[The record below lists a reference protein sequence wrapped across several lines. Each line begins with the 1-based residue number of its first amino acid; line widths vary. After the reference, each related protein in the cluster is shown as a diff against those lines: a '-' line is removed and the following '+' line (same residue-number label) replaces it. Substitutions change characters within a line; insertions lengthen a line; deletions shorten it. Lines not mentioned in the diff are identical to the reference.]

1 MEVESADW
9 GFLVDNFSKKLQSWK
24 GKMISIGGRVTL
36 INSVLSAV
44 PLYILSLFRVP
55 KNILKQIDR
64 HRCQFLWQG
73 SGPKKAYALVNWKT
87 ICMAKEI
94 GGAGILDLDQM
105 NIAML
110 LKWWWKLKDH
120 SYSSL
125 WKSVVIYKYYSDNR
139 ALQFSSFWKDISKLE
154 GLGNISVTYSPGQ
167 ESQVLFWL
175 DIWHQNCNLAATYPH
190 LYSICGN
197 KNVS

>member
-1 MEVESADW
+1 
-9 GFLVDNFSKKLQSWK
+9 
-24 GKMISIGGRVTL
+24 MISIGGRVTL

-110 LKWWWKLKDH
+110 LKWWWKWKDH

-125 WKSVVIYKYYSDNR
+125 WKSVVI
-139 ALQFSSFWKDISKLE
+139 
-154 GLGNISVTYSPGQ
+154 
-167 ESQVLFWL
+167 
-175 DIWHQNCNLAATYPH
+175 
-190 LYSICGN
+190 
-197 KNVS
+197 